1 MHIRPILFLAQAEL
15 SQALGK
21 IAGVINGVAM
31 VLFFVA
37 LILAGI
43 MVTIGR
49 TEFVKHALAGSAIGG
64 CAWLLINAMFEAAG
78 NAPTDID
85 ISL

>member
-1 MHIRPILFLAQAEL
+1 MYTRPILFLAQAEL

-21 IAGVINGVAM
+21 IAGVINGISM
-31 VLFFVA
+31 LLFFVA

-49 TEFVKHALAGSAIGG
+49 TEFVKHALVGSAIGG
-64 CAWLLINAMFEAAG
+64 CSWLIVSAMFEAAG
-78 NAPTDID
+78 TAPTDID